1 MGFLASPFPRNRFS
15 IPGLEDIPV
24 LRVLISRSLIRRAGG
39 QRCSDRPGAAP
50 VRIAWLVPT
59 LSACTGA
66 SAVPTGAAL

>member
-39 QRCSDRPGAAP
+39 QRRSELYQR
-50 VRIAWLVPT
+50 AWSSLCVNP
-59 LSACTGA
+59 
-66 SAVPTGAAL
+66 P